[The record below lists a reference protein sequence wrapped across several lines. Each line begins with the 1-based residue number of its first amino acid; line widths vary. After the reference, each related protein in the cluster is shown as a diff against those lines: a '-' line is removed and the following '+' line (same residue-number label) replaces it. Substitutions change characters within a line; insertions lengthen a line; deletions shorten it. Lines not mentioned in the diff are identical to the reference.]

1 MVLYLL
7 FTLHSHPPDLGV
19 HKCVASINYHYRTVI
34 IRPTPK
40 GVKYVPFA
48 AGYNFPRDVA
58 IPEQL
63 APSGGR
69 NLLDIS
75 YILVRHLYLVR
86 MILHAGIF
94 TLENT
99 RAIHMGA
106 SLYSGE
112 P

>member
-1 MVLYLL
+1 MQG
-7 FTLHSHPPDLGV
+7 H
-19 HKCVASINYHYRTVI
+19 
-34 IRPTPK
+34 
-40 GVKYVPFA
+40 VPIA
-48 AGYNFPRDVA
+48 AVNFFPCEVA
-58 IPEQL
+58 ISEQL

-99 RAIHMGA
+99 RAIHWEHHSIQGNHKGTIFTQGRRQTGKKGVPFLRA
-106 SLYSGE
+106 WTY
-112 P
+112 